1 MSRAV
6 IEMRDITKQFPGVLA
21 NDGVNFELLAGEI
34 HALLGENG
42 AGKSTLMSIL
52 SGLYRPDAGEIR
64 LRGERISIRSPRQ
77 ALDYGIG
84 MVHQH
89 FRLVDSFSV
98 TENVVLGT
106 IPGNCLSLRMKE
118 YTGDLARISEEYGLK
133 VDPYAKVWQLS
144 IGEKQRVEILKL
156 LYRGADILIFDEP
169 TAILTP
175 QETRD
180 LFQTLRQM
188 AADGKSI
195 IIITHKLQEVMDV
208 SDRITVL
215 RKGRNAGT
223 VATKDTS
230 ERELTRMMV
239 EKDVLFTTVGRASS
253 EGKPVLSVQGLS
265 VPGDQGLLAVK
276 NLSLE
281 VQAGEILGIAGV
293 AGNGQ
298 RELTEALTGLR
309 PATAG
314 KIIVGEHDLTKG
326 TPRDFINAGVSCV
339 PEDRL
344 GTGLVP
350 NLDIY
355 DNVILKDYRKP
366 PIGNGFLLNHQAV
379 KKKAVTLVDEFHI
392 QVSDLGYPVRLLSGG
407 NLQRLLLA
415 REILSQPRLMIASYP
430 ARGLDIGA
438 TEAVYRLL
446 LDLCNDGTAVL
457 LVSED
462 LDELM
467 TLSDRIA
474 VLYNGQIA
482 GVVPVEEADIEEL
495 GYMMVGGRR
504 EVAEA

>member
-6 IEMRDITKQFPGVLA
+6 IEMRNITKQFPGVIA

-64 LRGERISIRSPRQ
+64 LRGERVDIRSPRQ

-106 IPGNCLSLRMKE
+106 IPGNHLSLRMKE
-118 YTGDLARISEEYGLK
+118 YAGDLARISGEYGLK
-133 VDPYAKVWQLS
+133 VDPDAKVWQLS

-156 LYRGADILIFDEP
+156 LYRGADVLIFDEP

-180 LFQTLRQM
+180 LFQTLHQM

-215 RKGRNAGT
+215 RKGRNSGT
-223 VATKDTS
+223 VVTKDTS

-239 EKDVLFTTVGRASS
+239 DRDVLFSTAGRAST

-276 NLSLE
+276 ELSLE

-309 PATAG
+309 PAAAG
-314 KIIVGEHDLTKG
+314 KIVVGDQDLTMG
-326 TPRDFINAGVSCV
+326 TPRDFISAGVSCV

-366 PIGNGFLLNHQAV
+366 PVGKGFLINYQAV
-379 KKKAVTLVDEFHI
+379 KKKAAALVEEFHI
-392 QVSDLGYPVRLLSGG
+392 QVSDLSYPVRLLSGG

-415 REILSQPRLMIASYP
+415 REILSNPRLMIASYP